1 MAAGELDAQLGHRRG
16 QPGDEI
22 RGLQQRLPGADSP
35 WSLELVA
42 HWADRLHEL
51 LGRVSNRIIN
61 EVRGIKRV
69 VYDISGKPPATIE
82 WE

>member
-1 MAAGELDAQLGHRRG
+1 M
-16 QPGDEI
+16 PGVV
-22 RGLQQRLPGADSP
+22 SP

-42 HWADRLHEL
+42 HWAVLLSEL
-51 LGRVSNRIIN
+51 VGRVYNRIIN
-61 EVRGIKRV
+61 EVRGINRA